1 MIKGVLIINNHG
13 KVRLMKFY
21 EKLQYDLQQTL
32 SGDVYRVV
40 SKRSDDLC
48 NFATLKTWPGDDTKL
63 IYRHYATLYFVFVV
77 DDSESELAILD
88 LVQVFVE
95 TLDRCFE
102 DVCELDLIFHSDRV
116 HYILDEI
123 IMGGM
128 VLETNKEEVLRSL
141 DGLAQS
147 QKMKEKGQSASQRAW
162 GAVRDAAN
170 SLTD

>member
-1 MIKGVLIINNHG
+1 MIKGVLIVNNHG
-13 KVRLMKFY
+13 KTRLLKFY
-21 EKLQYDLQQTL
+21 DNVSYDIQQQL
-32 SGDVYRVV
+32 VSDVYRVV

-48 NFATLKTWPGDDTKL
+48 NFAQLPKWPGSDTKL

-128 VLETNKEEVLRSL
+128 VLETNKDEILRSL
-141 DGLAQS
+141 DALSQAQKAKKDK
-147 QKMKEKGQSASQRAW
+147 QQMQ
-162 GAVRDAAN
+162 
-170 SLTD
+170 L

>member
-13 KVRLMKFY
+13 KARLLKFY
-21 EKLQYDLQQTL
+21 DRLSYDKQQSL
-32 SGDVYRVV
+32 VGEVYRIV

-48 NFATLKTWPGDDTKL
+48 NFAEAVDWPGKDTRY

-77 DDSESELAILD
+77 DGSESELAILD

-95 TLDRCFE
+95 VLDRYFE
-102 DVCELDLIFHSDRV
+102 EVCEVDLIFHSDKV

-128 VLETNKEEVLRSL
+128 VLETSKDEIMRSL
-141 DGLAQS
+141 NGHD
-147 QKMKEKGQSASQRAW
+147 QKDKTK
-162 GAVRDAAN
+162 N
-170 SLTD
+170 K